1 MRALPLTGTP
11 AGNEAAAV
19 AHSRFSPIA
28 EEVAICVLP
37 DARPYRVLHGNN
49 NDDDEIFSV
58 LFYSR
63 REKSRSAGTAG
74 SSLPRHESVKNTPAG
89 GVFFASSCVIRII
102 NKKS

>member
-58 LFYSR
+58 LFFLDVR
-63 REKSRSAGTAG
+63 KVVPPGRPARHCQGTRA
-74 SSLPRHESVKNTPAG
+74 
-89 GVFFASSCVIRII
+89 
-102 NKKS
+102 